1 MFFEI
6 RHETNYYY
14 SAPVQLGRQLLRFRP
29 LSNANQHL
37 HRFDVQVHPEP
48 AGRSEIADLDSNTSL
63 VVWFDGTE
71 TRRLQVEVSS
81 TVETLRANPFDY
93 IWQGEHT
100 LPMTYPPAFR
110 DALEPF
116 MAALVG
122 APVRDLSDEAARRAD
137 GDAQEFLP
145 MLARTVHERL
155 ERIVRL
161 EGDPHPPE
169 ETLRRSEGS
178 CRDLAV
184 LFLAA
189 ARIQGFAGR
198 FVSGYH
204 CEPSG
209 DGSHDLHAWA
219 EIYLPGGGWRG
230 FDPTT
235 GFAVSN
241 RHIAIAVGARPE
253 QAAPVSGTYAGLA
266 TSRLETLVT
275 ITPLKAFA

>member
-6 RHETNYYY
+6 RHETNYHY

-37 HRFDVQVHPEP
+37 HSFAVNVDPQP

-63 VVWFDGTE
+63 AVWFDGYDTQH
-71 TRRLQVEVSS
+71 LQIEVTA

-93 IWQGEHT
+93 LWQGDHM
-100 LPMTYPPAFR
+100 LPMTYPHAFQ

-116 MAALVG
+116 MATLAAASVRALSAEVADAAGGG
-122 APVRDLSDEAARRAD
+122 AQDY
-137 GDAQEFLP
+137 LP
-145 MLARTVHERL
+145 LLARTLHQRL
-155 ERIVRL
+155 ERKVRPQGAPL
-161 EGDPHPPE
+161 APE
-169 ETLRRSEGS
+169 ETLKRGEGS
-178 CRDLAV
+178 CRDLTV

-189 ARIQGFAGR
+189 ARLQGFAGR

-209 DGSHDLHAWA
+209 DGSHDLHAWP

-230 FDPTT
+230 FDPST
-235 GFAVSN
+235 GLAVSN

-253 QAAPVSGTYAGLA
+253 QAAPVSGTYAGTA

-275 ITPLKAFA
+275 ITPLKAVA

>member
-1 MFFEI
+1 MFFEV

-14 SAPVQLGRQLLRFRP
+14 SAPVQLGRQMLRFRP

-37 HRFDVQVHPEP
+37 HSFDVQVHPEP
-48 AGRSEIADLDSNTSL
+48 AGSSQIADLDSNTSL
-63 VVWFDGTE
+63 AVWFDGFDTQ
-71 TRRLQVEVSS
+71 RLQIEVTA

-93 IWQGEHT
+93 LWQGDHM
-100 LPMTYPPAFR
+100 LPMTYAHAFQ

-116 MAALVG
+116 RAAL
-122 APVRDLSDEAARRAD
+122 AAEPVRELSEEVARAAN
-137 GDAQEFLP
+137 GEAQEFLP
-145 MLARTVHERL
+145 LLTRTLHQRL
-155 ERIVRL
+155 ERIIRPQ
-161 EGDPHPPE
+161 GDPLMPE
-169 ETLRRSEGS
+169 ETLRHGEGS

-189 ARIQGFAGR
+189 ARLQGFAGR

-209 DGSHDLHAWA
+209 DGSHDLHAWP
-219 EIYLPGGGWRG
+219 EIYTPGGGWRG

-253 QAAPVSGTYAGLA
+253 QAAPVSGTYAGA
-266 TSRLETLVT
+266 ASSRLETLVT
-275 ITPLKAFA
+275 ITPLKAVA